1 MSAGNPLRIVP
12 MADFQGKSPHGA
24 ENPKNGAIL
33 NYTFLEEHKYFYIP
47 DFRPMIFEAFL
58 IERNH

>member
-1 MSAGNPLRIVP
+1 

-33 NYTFLEEHKYFYIP
+33 NYTFLEEHKYFYIL

-58 IERNH
+58 IEH